1 MLFRSWLPRKES
13 KLLLLAMLPAWGCSS
28 EENPGTTNPGQ
39 SAATTPGSSAG
50 LPTTTAPGATPPAG
64 PASGAALS
72 PSGAA
77 PSPSS
82 GTETGGA
89 GGTGGTPAVNAGGDV
104 GAQPSTNGG
113 MPNLGTG
120 GVPLANAGGNAG
132 AEPSA
137 NGGNSG
143 TGGAPLV
150 NTGGSA
156 GAEPNTNGG
165 MAGTGG
171 VSEQPPP
178 SNGSLGCQAAEP
190 LEPGARTIQAAG
202 ATRNYELILPPS
214 YTPGGD
220 PWPLVFALHPNE
232 ATDPIGYWHDQN
244 LPNSVNDR
252 AVLVLTASLP
262 AGGIHNWNTAQNEE
276 ANLAYFD
283 ALHEELTANLCIDE
297 ARVFTMGFSG
307 GGSFSSVLGCLR
319 GDRFRG
325 FASSGGILYFEL
337 TNQNAPCVG
346 APAAWVNIGTG
357 EGRDDRSQM
366 RDFWRERNGCDLGEP
381 VGPDRAN
388 NPPCDAYTCTQQP
401 MTYCSHDGGHEWP
414 RFGNEE
420 VLEFFFGLD

>member
-1 MLFRSWLPRKES
+1 MPFPSWRTKS
-13 KLLLLAMLPAWGCSS
+13 ALLLVLAALPAWGCSS
-28 EENPGTTNPGQ
+28 DEDPGTTNPGQ
-39 SAATTPGSSAG
+39 SAATTPGPSNG
-50 LPTTTAPGATPPAG
+50 LSTATTPGASVPAAG
-64 PASGAALS
+64 PSGDPVPTASG
-72 PSGAA
+72 
-77 PSPSS
+77 

-89 GGTGGTPAVNAGGDV
+89 GGLSGTPAVNAGGDT

-120 GVPLANAGGNAG
+120 GAPLVNTGGMAG
-132 AEPSA
+132 AEPST
-137 NGGNSG
+137 NGGMPDPG

-156 GAEPNTNGG
+156 GAEPSDNGG

-171 VSEQPPP
+171 MSQQPP
-178 SNGSLGCQAAEP
+178 SDGSVGCQAAEP
-190 LEPGARTIQAAG
+190 LESGARTIQAAG
-202 ATRNYELILPPS
+202 TARDYELILPPS
-214 YTPGGD
+214 YAADGNA
-220 PWPLVFALHPNE
+220 WPLVFALHPNE
-232 ATDPIGYWHDQN
+232 ATDPIGYWHDRN
-244 LPNSVNDR
+244 LPNAVNDR
-252 AVLVLTASLP
+252 AVLVITASLP
-262 AGGIHNWNTAQNEE
+262 AGGMYNWNTAQNEE

-283 ALHEELTANLCIDE
+283 ALQEELTANLCIDE
-297 ARVFTMGFSG
+297 ARVFSLGFSG

-388 NPPCDAYTCTQQP
+388 NPPCDEYTCTEQP

-414 RFGNEE
+414 GFGNEA
-420 VLEFFFGLD
+420 VLEFFLGLD

>member
-1 MLFRSWLPRKES
+1 MSFRSWLPRNES

-39 SAATTPGSSAG
+39 SAATTPGSSDG
-50 LPTTTAPGATPPAG
+50 LPTTTAPGATMPAG
-64 PASGAALS
+64 PASS
-72 PSGAA
+72 AA
-77 PSPSS
+77 PSASI
-82 GTETGGA
+82 GTEMGGA
-89 GGTGGTPAVNAGGDV
+89 GGTGETPVVNAGGNA
-104 GAQPSTNGG
+104 GAQPSNGG
-113 MPNLGTG
+113 MPNLG
-120 GVPLANAGGNAG
+120 A
-132 AEPSA
+132 
-137 NGGNSG
+137 
-143 TGGAPLV
+143 GGAPLM
-150 NTGGSA
+150 NTGGAA
-156 GAEPNTNGG
+156 GATPNTDGG

-171 VSEQPPP
+171 APLMNTGGTAGAAPNTDGGMAGTGGTSGQPPS

-190 LEPGARTIQAAG
+190 LEPGERTIQAAG

-232 ATDPIGYWHDQN
+232 ATDPIGYWHGEN

-252 AVLVLTASLP
+252 AVLVITASLP

-297 ARVFTMGFSG
+297 ARVFSMGFSG

-337 TNQNAPCVG
+337 TNPNAPCVG

-366 RDFWRERNGCDLGEP
+366 RDFWRQRNGCDLGEP
-381 VGPDRAN
+381 VGPNRAN
-388 NPPCDAYTCTQQP
+388 NPPCDAYTCTEQP

-414 RFGNEE
+414 GFGNEA